1 MDWNVCRISIP
12 VFDIIESK
20 DFYDFIL
27 DVSDHN
33 LNKFQT
39 ENECFVT
46 GTAAEVTPVKSINEI
61 QFRPGNVCKLL
72 IEKYTEL
79 TLS

>member
-1 MDWNVCRISIP
+1 MDGITRQTV
-12 VFDIIESK
+12 IEIAKNENFKVTETRLKVEDLSK
-20 DFYDFIL
+20 F
-27 DVSDHN
+27 S
-33 LNKFQT
+33 
-39 ENECFVT
+39 ECFVT

-61 QFRPGNVCKLL
+61 EFKPGKVCKLL

>member
-1 MDWNVCRISIP
+1 MDWNVSRISIP

-33 LNKFQT
+33 LNKFET
-39 ENECFVT
+39 EICAGLFPPIAKK
-46 GTAAEVTPVKSINEI
+46 GYSLIN
-61 QFRPGNVCKLL
+61 N
-72 IEKYTEL
+72 KYFPSNPNIT
-79 TLS
+79 